1 MKRIILTLLVLL
13 SVASA
18 FAQSSKPLSKK
29 DTKEFVAQ
37 IKDLVSVGDYETAI
51 HLYQD
56 NADQI
61 VDKNIAKADR
71 SWWESTRAELD
82 RTNELYNGN
91 DEAVRSA
98 KRLFSNQEYWKCNE
112 ALNALELNRNN
123 ARLETLRQ
131 YNDLVSQMEKKQSI
145 LKDVEHEIPG
155 IIDLYDTKQI
165 EQLFLT
171 FFNGIKV
178 VAEQDGGSI
187 KGYVSPDY
195 LPKLNA
201 ILNEY
206 GPLYKKYYDTY
217 METYADP
224 LEKNNSFPKIKE
236 MGHNQAKDCLVF
248 FKSLE
253 ALINKGSE
261 FPADEY
267 PYLAG
272 KQKEVLDYIAQVIP
286 HLENRIS
293 ETNPVN
299 SYFKGGVLTLRQI
312 KEDCA
317 KVDGSLESILALDVN
332 AYYHKSFSTALQ
344 AENYKESAE
353 YKNNL
358 RELQQLRKQALNTVY
373 YSIKD
378 VNTGEYSLEHGCFF
392 IEIGSNKGVQPLFPG
407 MKPSVSHSNEI
418 EGVVHESLTVA
429 SFTNNWVVAG
439 YRNGDKYYNYRLKLP
454 VAKSVAANL
463 EKKECQLVVCFVPAG
478 VKTYRCMGADYDGRG
493 SYDIF
498 YANKTCPYSVKCRVL
513 LFSKSGELLV
523 DKIIQ

>member
-1 MKRIILTLLVLL
+1 MKRILLIGLMLL
-13 SVASA
+13 SVTSA
-18 FAQSSKPLSKK
+18 IAQSVKPLSKK
-29 DTKEFVAQ
+29 DTKDFVAQ
-37 IKDLVSVGDYETAI
+37 IKELVSVGDMETAI
-51 HLYQD
+51 NVYLEK
-56 NADQI
+56 AELI
-61 VDKNIAKADR
+61 VDKNVAKGDR
-71 SWWESTRAELD
+71 AWWESTKADLD
-82 RTNELYNGN
+82 RTNELFNSN
-91 DEAVRSA
+91 DEAVKAA

-112 ALNALELNRNN
+112 ALNALNLDRNN

-131 YNDLVSQMEKKQSI
+131 YNDLVSKMEGKQSI
-145 LKDVEHEIPG
+145 LKEVEHEMPG
-155 IIDLYDTKQI
+155 VIDLYDTKQI

-206 GPLYKKYYDTY
+206 GPLYKKYYNTY

-253 ALINKGSE
+253 ASINKGSE
-261 FPADEY
+261 FPAAEY

-454 VAKSVAANL
+454 VSKSVAANL
-463 EKKECQLVVCFVPAG
+463 EKKDCQMVVCFVPAG

-513 LFSKSGELLV
+513 LFSKSGELFV